1 MHLFRDQDTK
11 PPSLST
17 VFFLLVVVCASW
29 LLRLDTLNND
39 LLEFAPVRE
48 YRSALIASGIYT
60 RYLKDSLA
68 WENRVADSSI
78 RRTPLEPPINEFIT
92 AVAYKATGGV
102 TLLIPRL
109 ISLACWSVSALL
121 LFLIV
126 RRFGSDLAAVVSA
139 GLLMGHPF
147 SVAASV
153 SFQPDHLMLMFYLF
167 SVLAMINFFASPS
180 KASFL
185 PLFVGSFAAASIKIH
200 SIILLGIPFGVMALY
215 SFGFFRS
222 VQNKYVYYYLLA
234 LVLTVIGYLLWWQ
247 ILKKSLDSSFFF
259 PSLLIRDF
267 FWAGWATNISGAV
280 GYFYLLAG
288 VVGSFCIQ
296 RPQLRVL
303 TIGLWMGYLIYGI
316 FFTYTIY
323 THMYYQLPVLL
334 ISTLGVG
341 ALLARLT
348 SEFGHGLKSVR
359 LGKTLAI
366 SVLLLVAL
374 KGFIV
379 ERELFRS
386 PVLLTRGEMESIGE
400 LVQHTVNAVWLADH
414 YGAPLRYHAS
424 IGGVGLPGK
433 SRAQILDRK
442 PTSNRLDALD
452 ERIMSYAPD
461 YFIVTDMQ
469 AWALEPELELEV
481 RKRYTLL
488 AETGRYLVFDLRAK
502 PG

>member
-1 MHLFRDQDTK
+1 
-11 PPSLST
+11 
-17 VFFLLVVVCASW
+17 
-29 LLRLDTLNND
+29 
-39 LLEFAPVRE
+39 
-48 YRSALIASGIYT
+48 
-60 RYLKDSLA
+60 
-68 WENRVADSSI
+68 
-78 RRTPLEPPINEFIT
+78 
-92 AVAYKATGGV
+92 
-102 TLLIPRL
+102 
-109 ISLACWSVSALL
+109 
-121 LFLIV
+121 
-126 RRFGSDLAAVVSA
+126 
-139 GLLMGHPF
+139 
-147 SVAASV
+147 
-153 SFQPDHLMLMFYLF
+153 
-167 SVLAMINFFASPS
+167 
-180 KASFL
+180 
-185 PLFVGSFAAASIKIH
+185 
-200 SIILLGIPFGVMALY
+200 
-215 SFGFFRS
+215 
-222 VQNKYVYYYLLA
+222 
-234 LVLTVIGYLLWWQ
+234 
-247 ILKKSLDSSFFF
+247 
-259 PSLLIRDF
+259 
-267 FWAGWATNISGAV
+267 
-280 GYFYLLAG
+280 
-288 VVGSFCIQ
+288 
-296 RPQLRVL
+296 
-303 TIGLWMGYLIYGI
+303 MGYLIYGI

-400 LVQHTVNAVWLADH
+400 LVQHTVNTVWLADH